1 MGRTDLFR
9 LEIKFTKWIFHF
21 FKVFFL
27 FFVSSLFFVDSLSVA
42 SYSDV
47 DLKEEFPDLFE
58 DKGDDFGDD
67 DVAGDDEIM
76 ADIFQDLDLEAEK
89 RTQVDEFQ
97 ELIERSVNEANEFMA
112 DREMEKRKK
121 KKKNKKKGGGGGGGL
136 KVPISGTIH
145 VCFFCDKECQREVE
159 KHSDGKTS
167 KEWFDDVADLIT
179 DAYQASGIDLEVENE
194 FVMKTKLKL
203 ALKKYTKKKGKEGLP
218 DASKNFWENKQKLFD
233 RSRKKV
239 GCDVAFL
246 VSPTNDPFWKTC
258 PKSGVSYKFQ
268 MCTAKAYGLVNLYE
282 EDKNKQAALVA
293 HEMGHL
299 FGMGH
304 DDEDME
310 ESFNRMAAVPQYKK
324 YVTDVLKYCA
334 AGADRGCSDPAG
346 RCLMD
351 SAPASAPYPKSF
363 SKCSQA
369 YMKYWSTLPGG
380 MYDSSCV
387 KEDKDKLEAPKNT

>member
-9 LEIKFTKWIFHF
+9 LEIKFTKWIFT
-21 FKVFFL
+21 FFL
-27 FFVSSLFFVDSLSVA
+27 FFVCSLFFVDSLSVA

-58 DKGDDFGDD
+58 DKGDDF
-67 DVAGDDEIM
+67 VAGDDEIM
-76 ADIFQDLDLEAEK
+76 ADIFQDIDLEAEK
-89 RTQVDEFQ
+89 RTQVDEFK

-112 DREMEKRKK
+112 DREMEKRKKK

-268 MCTAKAYGLVNLYE
+268 MCTAKAYGLVKLY
-282 EDKNKQAALVA
+282 
-293 HEMGHL
+293 
-299 FGMGH
+299 
-304 DDEDME
+304 
-310 ESFNRMAAVPQYKK
+310 
-324 YVTDVLKYCA
+324 
-334 AGADRGCSDPAG
+334 
-346 RCLMD
+346 
-351 SAPASAPYPKSF
+351 
-363 SKCSQA
+363 
-369 YMKYWSTLPGG
+369 
-380 MYDSSCV
+380 
-387 KEDKDKLEAPKNT
+387 